1 MNLVILSVF
10 ITRGDS
16 SKLTFLGNGVKLYR
30 VNNHCES
37 KYRCLQQILRPLLRR
52 ITLIK
57 NIIIGVVASIVTT
70 LLLLAGGLNGSKEID
85 IIIPKNSVIA
95 FSQEKCPKGWK
106 DFKPAYGRFVRGID
120 RNKVTLD
127 PEGERTANSLQLDS
141 LRKHKH
147 TTTGLKQYPSW
158 NSQELT
164 GKPTDFAS
172 AMKPSVGGYAEIS
185 LTGDKETRPI
195 NVALLYCIKS

>member
-1 MNLVILSVF
+1 M
-10 ITRGDS
+10 
-16 SKLTFLGNGVKLYR
+16 FLGSGVKLYR
-30 VNNHCES
+30 VNNNCDS

-57 NIIIGVVASIVTT
+57 NIIIGVVASIVTA
-70 LLLLAGGLNGSKEID
+70 LLLLAGGLIGSKEVNTL
-85 IIIPKNSVIA
+85 IPKNSVIA
-95 FSQEKCPKGWK
+95 FSQETCPKGWN

-120 RNKVTLD
+120 RNEVTLD
-127 PEGERTANSLQLDS
+127 PEGERTVNSLQLDS
-141 LRKHKH
+141 LIEHKH

-158 NSQELT
+158 SSQEFI
-164 GKPTDFAS
+164 GKASDFAS